1 MGARPKHRDRLVR
14 AAAELFRQRGYAA
27 TGINDILGLAAAP
40 KGSFYHYFPGGKEA
54 LGAEAVRYA
63 GDRVTDTLQTLE
75 RDHRTPAAALRAYG
89 ALLAGWLKDSDYRDG
104 CPLATTVLEVT
115 PQSEPI
121 TAAAREAYAAWRRT
135 LATLI
140 DPDNT
145 DGARAQRLASLA
157 ISALE
162 GALIQA
168 RVSRD
173 PAPIHDACEEIA
185 ALIDAL
191 QDTV

>member
-63 GDRVTDTLQTLE
+63 GDRVTETLQTLQ
-75 RDHRTPAAALRAYG
+75 RDPPPAAALRLRG
-89 ALLAGWLKDSDYRDG
+89 APGRLAEGFRLPGRLPAGHHRAGGDAPVRADHGGR
-104 CPLATTVLEVT
+104 
-115 PQSEPI
+115 
-121 TAAAREAYAAWRRT
+121 REAYAAWRRT

-140 DPDNT
+140 DLITRTAPKPN
-145 DGARAQRLASLA
+145 ASRRWP
-157 ISALE
+157 S
-162 GALIQA
+162 
-168 RVSRD
+168 
-173 PAPIHDACEEIA
+173 PWKAP
-185 ALIDAL
+185 
-191 QDTV
+191 

>member
-1 MGARPKHRDRLVR
+1 MGARPKHRDRLVST
-14 AAAELFRQRGYAA
+14 AAALFRQHGYAA
-27 TGINDILGLAAAP
+27 TGINDILKTAAAP

-63 GDRVTDTLQTLE
+63 GALVTRTLE
-75 RDHRTPAAALRAYG
+75 ELQREHDTAGAALRAYG
-89 ALLAGWLKDSDYRDG
+89 DLLAGWLADSDYRDG

-121 TAAAREAYAAWRRT
+121 TAAARDAYAAWRQV
-135 LATLI
+135 LATMI
-140 DPDNT
+140 APSDPD
-145 DGARAQRLASLA
+145 DARAQRLASLA

-168 RVSRD
+168 RVARD
-173 PAPIHDACEEIA
+173 PAPIQDACA
-185 ALIDAL
+185 PVATLIDVA
-191 QDTV
+191 

>member
-1 MGARPKHRDRLVR
+1 L
-14 AAAELFRQRGYAA
+14 
-27 TGINDILGLAAAP
+27 
-40 KGSFYHYFPGGKEA
+40 
-54 LGAEAVRYA
+54 
-63 GDRVTDTLQTLE
+63 
-75 RDHRTPAAALRAYG
+75 
-89 ALLAGWLKDSDYRDG
+89 LLAGWLKDSDYRDG

-121 TAAAREAYAAWRRT
+121 TTAAREAYAAWRQA
-135 LATLI
+135 LASLI
-140 DPDNT
+140 NPNDA
-145 DGARAQRLASLA
+145 DGTRAQRLASLA

-168 RVSRD
+168 RVACD
-173 PAPIHDACEEIA
+173 PAPVHDACEEIA

>member
-14 AAAELFRQRGYAA
+14 TAAALFRQHGYAA
-27 TGINDILGLAAAP
+27 TGINDILKTAEAP
-40 KGSFYHYFPGGKEA
+40 KGSFYHYFPGGKEE

-63 GDRVTDTLQTLE
+63 GALVTRTLE
-75 RDHRTPAAALRAYG
+75 GLHQEHDTAGAALRAYG
-89 ALLAGWLKDSDYRDG
+89 DLLAGWLANSDYRDG

-121 TAAAREAYAAWRRT
+121 TVAARDAYAAWRQA
-135 LATLI
+135 LATMI
-140 DPDNT
+140 EPANADS
-145 DGARAQRLASLA
+145 ARAQRLASLA

-168 RVSRD
+168 RVARD
-173 PAPIHDACEEIA
+173 PAPIRDACEQVA
-185 ALIDAL
+185 ALIE
-191 QDTV
+191 QH

>member
-14 AAAELFRQRGYAA
+14 TAAALFRQHGYAA
-27 TGINDILGLAAAP
+27 TGLNDILKTAGAP
-40 KGSFYHYFPGGKEA
+40 KGSFYHYFPGGKEE

-63 GDRVTDTLQTLE
+63 GALVTRTLE
-75 RDHRTPAAALRAYG
+75 DLHRDQHSPGAALRAYG
-89 ALLAGWLKDSDYRDG
+89 GLLAGWLGDSDYRDG

-121 TAAAREAYAAWRRT
+121 TAAARDAYAAWRRA
-135 LATLI
+135 LATMI
-140 DPDNT
+140 DPAGADS
-145 DGARAQRLASLA
+145 ARAQRLASLA

-168 RVSRD
+168 RVARD
-173 PAPIHDACEEIA
+173 PAPIHDACEQVA
-185 ALIDAL
+185 ALIE
-191 QDTV
+191 QR